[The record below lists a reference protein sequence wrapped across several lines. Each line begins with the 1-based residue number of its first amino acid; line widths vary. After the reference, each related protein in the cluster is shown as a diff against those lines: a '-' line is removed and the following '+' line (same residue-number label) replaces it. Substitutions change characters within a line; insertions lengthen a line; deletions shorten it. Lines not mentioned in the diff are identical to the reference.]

1 VPADLCKFAL
11 GQVVGLFEAGASSA
25 PSGSIITSTGSNDQ
39 VHKEMVAA
47 GASSL
52 TNLSTE
58 RDARP
63 GNTAVAEK
71 SGLDKSVAKGCL
83 DKSGKRVSNAA
94 PYWADTYQSIFY
106 IFPPCQSIRL
116 IIRLTQTE
124 SPRADGGL
132 NWASGAGCQ
141 RLEFAPCIGKH

>member
-1 VPADLCKFAL
+1 MPADLCKFAL

-39 VHKEMVAA
+39 VHKEMVEMVAA

-83 DKSGKRVSNAA
+83 LAGVTCLYRIWWGCLS
-94 PYWADTYQSIFY
+94 WLWE
-106 IFPPCQSIRL
+106 RL
-116 IIRLTQTE
+116 NKKVL
-124 SPRADGGL
+124 AL
-132 NWASGAGCQ
+132 AM
-141 RLEFAPCIGKH
+141 

>member
-1 VPADLCKFAL
+1 MPADLCKFAL

-39 VHKEMVAA
+39 VHKEMVEMVAA

-116 IIRLTQTE
+116 TQTE

-132 NWASGAGCQ
+132 ICNLRA
-141 RLEFAPCIGKH
+141 F